1 MDDAELKTLTFKV
14 SADDAEAIDKAVR
27 ESGLSRSDYIRQ
39 RLLNPSKDK
48 DKAALKASD
57 DPVQLLHHVL
67 YAVQR
72 IISAQY
78 QIPHLSGALTLE
90 QLDTLAAHTGEK
102 ATTFLLNLDESL
114 SKLDRRLAT
123 ARAQRKAGQGAH

>member
-1 MDDAELKTLTFKV
+1 MEEKDTKILSFEV
-14 SADDAEAIDKAVR
+14 SAEEAQAVANAAR
-27 ESGLSRSDYIRQ
+27 EAGVSRSEYLRQ
-39 RLLNPSKDK
+39 RLLNAPRDK
-48 DKAALKASD
+48 DKGAFKASE
-57 DPVQLLHHVL
+57 DPVQLLHQVL

-78 QIPHLSGALTLE
+78 QIPHLSGALTLD

-114 SKLDRRLAT
+114 TKLE
-123 ARAQRKAGQGAH
+123 